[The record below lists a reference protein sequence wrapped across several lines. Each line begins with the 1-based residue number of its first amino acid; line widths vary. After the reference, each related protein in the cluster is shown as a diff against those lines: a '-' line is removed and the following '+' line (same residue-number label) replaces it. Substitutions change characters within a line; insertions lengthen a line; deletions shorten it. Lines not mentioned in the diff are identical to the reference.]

1 MNYGKIIQRC
11 CLGLLILILFS
22 QTVQVQW
29 LLRQLIGEHV
39 QHGKVETSPTLLAA
53 AKPSDSDIEAAEN
66 VRKALTDTERVAQ
79 RKEKEATTVLELDE
93 IYDSFDL
100 NAHQKPQEDEQT
112 NAVPPEFDESTP
124 QVIVET
130 RLLSV
135 VPSTIAPEG
144 FTAEQGW
151 RLFPSAQDQ
160 KKPVRKLLADVM
172 PENSPPL
179 AAGVFYCIEHHTP
192 GLFRFLDDSQFSVL
206 LAECQSNSR
215 SNVLQAPKVTMF
227 SGQPGTIKD
236 STEQIFGGS
245 NSVINSEANAY
256 VNRTSEGLFLDLL
269 PIVLDDGSVQMERF
283 TLQFRGVIDQKIF
296 AFVYGE
302 ELPAVVFPKIES
314 RIFHLPVT
322 IPKGKTL
329 LVVIPLEIRT
339 EEDDSSDYFGLPP
352 LQREIKEKSVFC
364 LAVTTHV
371 IMDTSNNIQNRP

>member
-39 QHGKVETSPTLLAA
+39 QYEKAETSSSLLAA

-79 RKEKEATTVLELDE
+79 RKEKEAKEVTDVFLELNK

-124 QVIVET
+124 QVVVET
-130 RLLSV
+130 RLLFG
-135 VPSTIAPEG
+135 VPSIIAPEG

-160 KKPVRKLLADVM
+160 KEPVRQRLADLT
-172 PENSPPL
+172 PEDSPPL

-192 GLFRFLDDSQFSVL
+192 GLFRFLDDSQFSVIL
-206 LAECQSNSR
+206 GECQSNSR
-215 SNVLQAPKVTMF
+215 NNLLQAPKVTMF
-227 SGQPGTIKD
+227 SGQPGTINNM
-236 STEQIFGGS
+236 SEQFFGGS

-256 VNRTSEGLFLDLL
+256 SDRISQGLFLDML
-269 PIVLDDGSVQMERF
+269 PIVLDDDSVQMERF

-296 AFVYGE
+296 AFVHGE

-329 LVVIPLEIRT
+329 LVVIPLEIRN
-339 EEDDSSDYFGLPP
+339 EEDGSPDYFGLPP

-364 LAVTTHV
+364 LAINARVL
-371 IMDTSNNIQNRP
+371 P